1 MSVDRDTSAIPDALA
16 SPRQVM
22 HTGAHCGAP
31 SAGVHGPQGETRMGS
46 THTYQSDPRNADIQ
60 ININGELFHRDRA
73 MVSVFDSGP
82 PLLAESDAY
91 IVWGLFHKYILQ
103 YLVYAI
109 LGAHILG
116 ALKHHYVDKEKH
128 ALKRMVG

>member
-1 MSVDRDTSAIPDALA
+1 MTSL
-16 SPRQVM
+16 
-22 HTGAHCGAP
+22 HGYP
-31 SAGVHGPQGETRMGS
+31 SFFFVL
-46 THTYQSDPRNADIQ
+46 
-60 ININGELFHRDRA
+60 EL
-73 MVSVFDSGP
+73 P

-103 YLVYAI
+103 YLVYVI

-116 ALKHHYVDKEKH
+116 ALKHHYLDKEKH